1 LFRSFLGGGWLRDVA
16 KALALAIIKGHSRQ
30 SATFVGWFLA
40 VMRAWMTANRANW
53 FVRARV
59 GHNQLPF
66 SLAIGGLRELSITLS
81 VTIGE

>member
-1 LFRSFLGGGWLRDVA
+1 
-16 KALALAIIKGHSRQ
+16 
-30 SATFVGWFLA
+30 
-40 VMRAWMTANRANW
+40 MTANRANW